1 METETAEPGL
11 RENGTMAEMATGT
24 GMKISVARDELV
36 AKLGVVSRAVSTRGT
51 VQVLSG
57 ILLRVDGETLTLAAT
72 DMELSL
78 RTTLEAQVE
87 GDGAVVIPGKP
98 LVELARLLPESDV
111 TIEYRP
117 EEGTV
122 QIVCGSYNS
131 RLHVFNAEDF
141 PRLPAVDAQLHSIDR
156 EALLET
162 VDRVARSA
170 SRDESRPVLTGI
182 LVRFEAG
189 KLVMVATDSYR
200 LSVKETELG
209 EAAPE
214 LEAIIPARA
223 LTELSRL
230 ATGDTVELGVH
241 ENHVVFGTGASDGAD
256 AWLTTRRIDGQFPN
270 YRQLLPEAFEVELT
284 LPKSELADVVRR
296 ASVLAL
302 RNSPL
307 RLRLAEGEL
316 TVSAQ
321 TQDVGETQET
331 MPAAYT
337 GEEFVIG
344 FNAEFLRD
352 GVDSIVGDDVRV
364 KLINPLRPAILE
376 DAAGDFTYLIM
387 PIRLAG

>member
-1 METETAEPGL
+1 MEIETVSEQTGTEAAE
-11 RENGTMAEMATGT
+11 EAGTMSLSGT
-24 GMKISVARDELV
+24 GLQITASREELV
-36 AKLGVVSRAVSTRGT
+36 QKLGLVSRAVSTRGT
-51 VQVLSG
+51 VQVLAG
-57 ILLRVDGETLTLAAT
+57 ILVSADDGVLTLAAT

-78 RTTLEAQVE
+78 RATLDAQVE
-87 GDGAVVIPGKP
+87 GQGAVVIPGKP
-98 LVELARLLPESDV
+98 LVELARLLPESEV
-111 TIEYRP
+111 TLEYRP
-117 EEGTV
+117 QDGTV
-122 QIVCGSYNS
+122 QIVSGSYTS
-131 RLHVFNAEDF
+131 RLHVFNADDF
-141 PRLPAVDAQLHSIDR
+141 PRLPALDVQLHSIERD
-156 EALLET
+156 ALLET
-162 VDRVARSA
+162 IDRVARSA

-200 LSVKETELG
+200 LSVKETQLG
-209 EAAPE
+209 EAGPE

-230 ATGDTVELGVH
+230 AGGDTVELGVH
-241 ENHVVFGTGASDGAD
+241 ENHVVFGTGE

-270 YRQLLPEAFEVELT
+270 YRQLLPETFEVELT
-284 LPKSELADVVRR
+284 LPRAELADVVRR

-307 RLRLAEGEL
+307 RLRFAEGEL

-321 TQDVGETQET
+321 TQDVGETQESL
-331 MPAAYT
+331 PVAYS
-337 GEEFVIG
+337 GDEIVIG

-352 GVDSIVGDDVRV
+352 GVDSIVGDDVQV